1 MNNFFSSE
9 KNQKFILDVFKV
21 VFRKKTFPSMCLISG
36 VTLIASPWWLP
47 IVYNFFNIQENPL
60 SAFQILAGLFL
71 IISGI
76 FLFYK
81 EKFTN
86 NIENGTANNNTH
98 AKQQY
103 ILRNENIK
111 NQNNCISR
119 VNDIFIGP
127 RWLILLVSILILS
140 SLIMFVFNLLSNLFL
155 TDSNILYWIYIFLII
170 VFMIFSYATLIIF
183 SICWYVIDIKVKI
196 IVKNNCIEYSNGN
209 IFLTKY
215 KICCPKY
222 NCNSE
227 SSLDYEVSDKYKGFF
242 LKCDKFP
249 LEETHQFRISADEF
263 CKSSHD

>member
-155 TDSNILYWIYIFLII
+155 TDSNILYWIYIFLI
-170 VFMIFSYATLIIF
+170 
-183 SICWYVIDIKVKI
+183 KK
-196 IVKNNCIEYSNGN
+196 G
-209 IFLTKY
+209 
-215 KICCPKY
+215 
-222 NCNSE
+222 
-227 SSLDYEVSDKYKGFF
+227 SS
-242 LKCDKFP
+242 
-249 LEETHQFRISADEF
+249 
-263 CKSSHD
+263 CK